1 MRMTLSLAVL
11 GAAALAAMPA
21 QAALP
26 PNYQRLAEL
35 RAVLELPAV
44 GSAFGIEPIDRID
57 YAAADLYR
65 LSAGRCT
72 LDVRIVGL
80 PMPRGMVG
88 ARRFEARAGRRV
100 CRR

>member
-1 MRMTLSLAVL
+1 MRLPVT
-11 GAAALAAMPA
+11 LAACGLAFLAATPA
-21 QAALP
+21 KAALP

-35 RAVLELPAV
+35 RAVLDLPAV
-44 GSAFGIEPIDRID
+44 ASAFVIDRID
-57 YAAADLYR
+57 YVATDLYR
-65 LSAGRCT
+65 LSGGRCT
-72 LDVRIVGL
+72 LDVRIIDL

>member
-11 GAAALAAMPA
+11 GAAALAATPA
-21 QAALP
+21 QAALA

-35 RAVLELPAV
+35 RAVLDLPAV
-44 GSAFGIEPIDRID
+44 ASAFGIEPIDRVD
-57 YAAADLYR
+57 YVATDLYR

>member
-1 MRMTLSLAVL
+1 MRLPLAFAACSLAL
-11 GAAALAAMPA
+11 LAPTPA
-21 QAALP
+21 QAALA

-35 RAVLELPAV
+35 RAVLDLPAV
-44 GSAFGIEPIDRID
+44 AEAFGIEPIDKID
-57 YAAADLYR
+57 YVATDLYR

-80 PMPRGMVG
+80 PMPRNMVG
-88 ARRFEARAGRRV
+88 ARRFEARAGRRT